1 MIRAINKDGRQRD
14 FTERVWSMMPKH
26 KNGWV
31 EYEAQG
37 EVLVPQQIIEFQQK
51 KKEAAAVVVE
61 NIKSSEPEMDTKVK
75 PPVKRRTKK
84 IKK

>member
-51 KKEAAAVVVE
+51 KKRRLRLWWKTLKAA
-61 NIKSSEPEMDTKVK
+61 NPKWIQK
-75 PPVKRRTKK
+75 
-84 IKK
+84 